1 MLPGNTGGAVMKPTN
16 FARYMSTYLTEFL
29 PGVKGVSYN
38 TIASKRDTYMLL
50 FKYLKE
56 CQNLKPEA
64 VDIPQLSMEVINAF
78 LEWLE
83 PTRNSSVS
91 TRNIRLA
98 AIKSLFSYIQM
109 QTPDYIYQCQQI
121 LSIPRKKE
129 PEHNIEYLTVD
140 GIKAVLDAVDT
151 STKQGL
157 RDLAL
162 LSIMYDSAAR
172 VQEIADLCVNDFR
185 IEKPSTLRLIGKGQ
199 KTQII
204 PSMDN
209 TAALLTKYINLFHP
223 HYKGVHGIPLFSN
236 RNGEKLTRAGI
247 TYILN
252 KYVDLAK
259 EEHPSLVLETVSPH
273 GLRHSKSMH
282 MLQAGVPL
290 IYIRDFL
297 GHSEIS
303 TTEIYARCDSEQK
316 RKAIEAACPSITKAD
331 VPLWHSD
338 STLIEWLQ
346 SL

>member
-1 MLPGNTGGAVMKPTN
+1 MKPTS
-16 FARYMSTYLTEFL
+16 FARYMSMYLTEFL

-56 CQNLKPEA
+56 SQNIKPEA
-64 VDIPQLSMEVINAF
+64 VDIPQLNAEVITDF

-83 PTRNSSVS
+83 TTRNSSIS

-109 QTPDYIYQCQQI
+109 QTPDYIYQCQQV

-129 PEHNIEYLTVD
+129 PEHSLEYLTVD
-140 GIKAVLDAVDT
+140 GIKAVLDTVDT
-151 STKQGL
+151 STREGL

-162 LSIMYDSAAR
+162 LSLMYDSAAR

-185 IEKPSTLRLIGKGQ
+185 MEKPSTLRLTGKGQ
-199 KTQII
+199 KTRII
-204 PSMDN
+204 PLMN
-209 TAALLTKYINLFHP
+209 TTAELLSKYIKSCHP
-223 HYKGVHGIPLFSN
+223 HHQGEQGIPLFSN
-236 RNGEKLTRAGI
+236 RNKTKLTRAGI
-247 TYILN
+247 SYILN
-252 KYVDLAK
+252 KYVKLARQK
-259 EEHPSLVLETVSPH
+259 SPTLIPENVSPH

-316 RKAIEAACPSITKAD
+316 RKAIEATCPNITKAD

-338 STLIEWLQ
+338 SSLMEWLQ

>member
-1 MLPGNTGGAVMKPTN
+1 MKPTN
-16 FARYMSTYLTEFL
+16 FARYMSRYLIEFL

-50 FKYLKE
+50 LKYLKE
-56 CQNLKPEA
+56 CKNLSPDV
-64 VDIPQLSMEVINAF
+64 VDIPQLSSELISDF
-78 LEWLE
+78 LEWIE
-83 PTRNSSVS
+83 TERKSSVS
-91 TRNIRLA
+91 TRNIQLA

-129 PEHNIEYLTVD
+129 PDHNIEYLTVD
-140 GIKAVLDAVDT
+140 GIKSILDAVDT
-151 STKQGL
+151 STKQGI

-162 LSIMYDSAAR
+162 LSLMYDSAAR
-172 VQEIADLCVNDFR
+172 VQEIADLCINDFR
-185 IEKPSTLRLIGKGQ
+185 AEKPSTLRLTGKGQ
-199 KTQII
+199 KTRII
-204 PSMDN
+204 PLMNN
-209 TAALLTKYINLFHP
+209 TAELLTKYINIFHP
-223 HYKGVHGIPLFSN
+223 NHKGMQGVPLFYN
-236 RNGEKLTRAGI
+236 RNGDKLTRAGI
-247 TYILN
+247 SYILS
-252 KYVDLAK
+252 KYVNLAK
-259 EEHPSLVLETVSPH
+259 QKQPSLIPKNVSPH

-316 RKAIEAACPSITKAD
+316 RKAIEAVCPEITKAD

-338 STLIEWLQ
+338 STLLEWLQ